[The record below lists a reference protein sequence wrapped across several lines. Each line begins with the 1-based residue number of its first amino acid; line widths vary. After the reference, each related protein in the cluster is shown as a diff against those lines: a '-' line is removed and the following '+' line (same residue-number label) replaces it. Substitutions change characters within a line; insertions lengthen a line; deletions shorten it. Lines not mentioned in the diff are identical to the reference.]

1 MTWSITSLISKAPRK
16 KKFSDFHQVCICK
29 VPYLGFTYCF
39 VRGSIR
45 GTFSLTLLVA
55 AYQPRTRPYHSQ
67 DLMRRYVPNGKS
79 RIPQPE
85 DQFQVCLLHWPDY
98 LRTHFGLRRQSGLKY
113 CTRQVAG
120 ALTWKDGLRH
130 LQSIVFKSVAELR
143 ASDVQALTRKKRKN
157 GISKAVVPGMGRKVP
172 TKPEL
177 HGVNPIP
184 LGVMLDYLAIIC
196 TKEREK
202 RKSEAFGVAW
212 QTHFI
217 VTLKTLKSHIG
228 SIHSNPYHPQ
238 MELRLPFKMRRARF
252 FFFPRASISSGDD
265 EAGFCGRTD
274 DFEDIHICCGKVEEE
289 KRGDHD
295 DWIRSSQNKTRKER
309 KKKRKTKRTVT
320 TPERRARRRA
330 SSSPA
335 ERMW

>member
-39 VRGSIR
+39 VGGSIR

-55 AYQPRTRPYHSQ
+55 AYQPRPRPYHSQ
-67 DLMRRYVPNGKS
+67 DLMRRHVPNGKS

-98 LRTHFGLRRQSGLKY
+98 LRTHFGLRRQFGLKY

-130 LQSIVFKSVAELR
+130 LQSIVLNSLAELR

-157 GISKAVVPGMGRKVP
+157 GISKAVVPSMGRKVP

-177 HGVNPIP
+177 HGVNPIL

-196 TKEREK
+196 TKK
-202 RKSEAFGVAW
+202 R
-212 QTHFI
+212 
-217 VTLKTLKSHIG
+217 
-228 SIHSNPYHPQ
+228 
-238 MELRLPFKMRRARF
+238 
-252 FFFPRASISSGDD
+252 
-265 EAGFCGRTD
+265 
-274 DFEDIHICCGKVEEE
+274 EE
-289 KRGDHD
+289 KK
-295 DWIRSSQNKTRKER
+295 RSIWGRLTNEFHRHSQDSQLAYRFHTFKPVLPTNGTAAALQVETSALLLLPSREHQQR
-309 KKKRKTKRTVT
+309 
-320 TPERRARRRA
+320 
-330 SSSPA
+330 
-335 ERMW
+335 